1 MSDMAHLNIKGAF
14 LHEDIG
20 GAVNPRHLH
29 FRVCVDR
36 DIGIV
41 VDILEVHVPGLGAE
55 LALVAVAAG
64 HGDGA
69 GVGADVKAGPEH
81 ALLRRHG
88 PGPGH
93 HADAALHRADVSALG
108 LHGDGDHVAAVDVA
122 PA

>member
-41 VDILEVHVPGLGAE
+41 VDILEVDAGAVGRGE
-55 LALVAVAAG
+55 GCLQLVLLHAAR
-64 HGDGA
+64 
-69 GVGADVKAGPEH
+69 V
-81 ALLRRHG
+81 
-88 PGPGH
+88 
-93 HADAALHRADVSALG
+93 
-108 LHGDGDHVAAVDVA
+108 
-122 PA
+122 